1 MLFAGFRKR
10 AKSATFAAGSDA
22 RNGGKNR
29 GRNDGMNDNLA
40 SIFRVK
46 LFRLLAINLAIGIA
60 AALLMMSGLLLLNP
74 YGLRSLILSDPSGAT
89 VLVLLLF
96 GFIVTF
102 GSAAMGSAIM
112 AIGRDNGPH
121 GGKGAPEPVA
131 EPAVVALKAR

>member
-1 MLFAGFRKR
+1 
-10 AKSATFAAGSDA
+10 
-22 RNGGKNR
+22 
-29 GRNDGMNDNLA
+29 MNDNLA